1 MPHIIVEFGLAIVSS
16 LIASLLMV
24 RANRR
29 LQRSWR
35 VFFLSFGLALVA
47 AALLII
53 WRANRSP
60 NSSLLASS
68 GSASNSVATE
78 ADRRRTELPP
88 ATDGGRSATEESPT
102 PEASFIKTFLAVPA
116 GGSAKATNWAV
127 VLRNGDGLAQSQ
139 LTEAIAETLSSK
151 SYKVVPVFRPDIYYD
166 PGFRQL
172 FNADSSLLQKL
183 GGSCAGV
190 FVGEVKEASST
201 DDSMQ
206 GLVTTRLTLDA
217 RVFLTDPAILK
228 TAFQIS
234 EKGGGFSQ
242 STSQAQAG
250 ERLAQKLRERLLRE
264 LQ

>member
-1 MPHIIVEFGLAIVSS
+1 
-16 LIASLLMV
+16 MV
-24 RANRR
+24 RATPHLR
-29 LQRSWR
+29 RSWR
-35 VFFLSFGLALVA
+35 VFLLSFGLALVV

-53 WRANRSP
+53 WPENRAP
-60 NSSLLASS
+60 DSSLLASS
-68 GSASNSVATE
+68 GSASNSAATE
-78 ADRRRTELPP
+78 ADTRHTELPP
-88 ATDGGRSATEESPT
+88 ETHGGRSATAESPT
-102 PEASFIKTFLAVPA
+102 PEDSFIKRFLGVPA
-116 GGSAKATNWAV
+116 GGSGKATKWAV
-127 VLRNGDGLAQSQ
+127 VLRKGDGPAQSQ

-151 SYKVVPVFRPDIYYD
+151 GYKVVPVFRPDVYYD

-172 FNADSSLLQKL
+172 FNADSSLLRKL

-217 RVFLTDPAILK
+217 RVFLTDPGILK

-242 STSQAQAG
+242 ATSQAQAG
-250 ERLAQKLRERLLRE
+250 EHLAQKLKERLLRE